1 MIIGRNWRSD
11 GNWKRLPSLALLA
24 SLAVGALVSA
34 LGLILPALLPAH
46 FPGFY
51 PRFSS
56 PTATGTWWVG
66 ASSTDA
72 SSASNTGIEGTIQVI
87 STAVSGCLS
96 FWVSDFMTNGNWGQ
110 VGYYICNGDTPVA
123 FYQVWNTNTS
133 TVLASGTAAVS
144 PGIHTFTM
152 QLQSGTTWAYA
163 LDGGAFGTYD
173 MGSNV
178 SSTVSPV
185 YSLSEE
191 GYVSAPFSFPEVQ
204 FQTSMLVFKSGT
216 WGPVLQAYSYGNA
229 WGVEGSLQNASL
241 ANGQTD
247 VGGGVTPITASL
259 VWSGEYSGG
268 TVPRQP
274 APADPSVAVP
284 IVQPQQI
291 VTANGTVTVSAPT
304 GARSR
309 VQRVDFRASPE

>member
-1 MIIGRNWRSD
+1 LIIGKNWRSA
-11 GNWKRLPSLALLA
+11 GNWKRLPSRALLA
-24 SLAVGALVSA
+24 ILAVGALAPA

-66 ASSTDA
+66 ASSTDT
-72 SSASNTGIEGTIQVI
+72 SSASNAGIEGTIQVI

-144 PGIHTFTM
+144 PGIHAFAM
-152 QLQSGTTWAYA
+152 QLQSGTTWGYA
-163 LDGGAFGTYD
+163 LDGDVFGTCD

-178 SSTVSPV
+178 SSATSPV

-204 FQTSMLVFKSGT
+204 FQTSMLVFKSGA

-229 WGVEGSLQNASL
+229 WGVEGNLQNASL
-241 ANGQTD
+241 PNGQTD
-247 VGGGVTPITASL
+247 VGGSVAPITGSV
-259 VWSGEYSGG
+259 VWNGSYSG
-268 TVPRQP
+268 VPVPGQP
-274 APADPSVAVP
+274 APADPSAAVS
-284 IVQPQQI
+284 IVQSQQI
-291 VTANGTVTVSAPT
+291 VSANGTVAISAPAGT
-304 GARSR
+304 RSR
-309 VQRVDFRASPE
+309 VQRVDFRESPE